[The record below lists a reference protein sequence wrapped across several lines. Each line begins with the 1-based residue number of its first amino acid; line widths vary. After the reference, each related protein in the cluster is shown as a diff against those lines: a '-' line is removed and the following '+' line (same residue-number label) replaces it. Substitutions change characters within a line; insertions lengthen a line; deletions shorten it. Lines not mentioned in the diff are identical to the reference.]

1 MVFCDTI
8 NTWQTESAYFLSR
21 LLRLCE
27 ISTSQKEETIMSKK
41 NKFFADD
48 GWAFWVDG
56 DDTSSVYLN
65 NWFNPKGKSYIDV
78 AIHIRGIKSTTSMSM
93 YFPFSVEQ
101 NEIDDISLKFS
112 DENLSRAIFSS
123 MCVIDYKKNKAT
135 SEIAYNG
142 KTVDIVHI
150 SAIGYNVKSVSK
162 GTLLKVSFENL
173 AEYLDNDE
181 AYFMFRIPHKSITE
195 VFRQHSKVGS
205 IFSKTRDLLMSPIIS
220 ESYGYSVR
228 INEARL
234 LPKEINS
241 VGAFHRQKLKKA
253 VITIS
258 IADDYEIND
267 MACYRIRRLEED
279 LYKNFLP
286 SGFDGEDIVT
296 YQWQQTRE
304 TNLKGH
310 FNFYLNISRNAISK
324 GSVALYL
331 VIIIFLD
338 IVGSVTWDL
347 LQMLGNLL
355 FN

>member
-1 MVFCDTI
+1 MLF
-8 NTWQTESAYFLSR
+8 
-21 LLRLCE
+21 
-27 ISTSQKEETIMSKK
+27 QKEVIIMSKK

-56 DDTSSVYLN
+56 DDTSSIYLN
-65 NWFNPKGKSYIDV
+65 NWFNPKGKSYVDV
-78 AIHIRGIKSTTSMSM
+78 SVHIRGISDSTLLSI
-93 YFPFSVEQ
+93 YFPFTVDK
-101 NEIDDISLKFS
+101 NEIEDVSLNFS

-123 MCVIDYKKNKAT
+123 MCVIDYKKNNAT

-150 SAIGYNVKSVSK
+150 SAVEHSVTPVSN
-162 GTLLKVSFENL
+162 GTLLKVPFAEL

-181 AYFMFRIPHKSITE
+181 VYFMFRIPHKSITK
-195 VFRQHSKVGS
+195 VFRQHKKVGS
-205 IFSKTRDLLMSPIIS
+205 LSSKLLDLLMSPLIS

-241 VGAFHRQKLKKA
+241 IGAFHRQKLKKA

-258 IADDYEIND
+258 IADDYEID
-267 MACYRIRRLEED
+267 DSSCYRIRRLEEE

-286 SGFDGEDIVT
+286 SGFDGEDVVT
-296 YQWQQTRE
+296 YQWQQNRE

-324 GSVALYL
+324 GSLVLYL
-331 VIIIFLD
+331 IIIIFLD
-338 IVGSVTWDL
+338 VAGGITWDVIQWL
-347 LQMLGNLL
+347 YGLIFG
-355 FN
+355 

>member
-1 MVFCDTI
+1 MI
-8 NTWQTESAYFLSR
+8 NVG
-21 LLRLCE
+21 
-27 ISTSQKEETIMSKK
+27 KK

-56 DDTSSVYLN
+56 DDTSTIYLN

-78 AIHIRGIKSTTSMSM
+78 AIHIRGILDSSSLSI
-93 YFPFSVEQ
+93 YFPFSVAK
-101 NEIDDISLKFS
+101 NEIEDISLKFN

-142 KTVDIVHI
+142 KTVDIVHL
-150 SAIGYNVKSVSK
+150 SAIEFDVNSVSK
-162 GTLLKVSFENL
+162 GTLLKVPFEGL

-181 AYFMFRIPHKSITE
+181 AYCMFRIPHKSITD
-195 VFRQHSKVGS
+195 VFKLRKKVGNL
-205 IFSKTRDLLMSPIIS
+205 FSKTRDLLMSPIIS

-253 VITIS
+253 VVTIS

-267 MACYRIRRLEED
+267 SACYRIRRLEEE

-286 SGFDGEDIVT
+286 TGYDGEDVVT
-296 YQWQQTRE
+296 YQWQQNRE

-310 FNFYLNISRNAISK
+310 FNFYLNISRNAISM
-324 GSVALYL
+324 GSVSLYL
-331 VIIIFLD
+331 VILIFLD
-338 IVGSVTWDL
+338 LVGAIAWDSIKSL
-347 LQMLGNLL
+347 VDLI
-355 FN
+355 F

>member
-1 MVFCDTI
+1 MLF
-8 NTWQTESAYFLSR
+8 
-21 LLRLCE
+21 
-27 ISTSQKEETIMSKK
+27 QKEVIIMSKK

-56 DDTSSVYLN
+56 DDTSSIYLN
-65 NWFNPKGKSYIDV
+65 NWFNPKGKSYVDV
-78 AIHIRGIKSTTSMSM
+78 SVHIRGISDSTLLSI
-93 YFPFSVEQ
+93 YFPFTVDK
-101 NEIDDISLKFS
+101 NEIEDVSLNFS

-123 MCVIDYKKNKAT
+123 MCVIDYKKNNAT

-150 SAIGYNVKSVSK
+150 SAVEHSVTPVSN
-162 GTLLKVSFENL
+162 GTLLKVPFAEL

-181 AYFMFRIPHKSITE
+181 VYFMFRIPHKSITK
-195 VFRQHSKVGS
+195 VFRQHKKVGS
-205 IFSKTRDLLMSPIIS
+205 LSSKLLDLLMSPLIS

-241 VGAFHRQKLKKA
+241 IGAFHRQKLKKA

-258 IADDYEIND
+258 IADDYEID
-267 MACYRIRRLEED
+267 DSSCYRIRRLEEE

-286 SGFDGEDIVT
+286 SGFDGEDVVT
-296 YQWQQTRE
+296 YQWQQNRE

-324 GSVALYL
+324 GSLVLYL
-331 VIIIFLD
+331 IIIIFLD
-338 IVGSVTWDL
+338 VAGGITWDMIQWL
-347 LQMLGNLL
+347 YGLIFG
-355 FN
+355 